1 MYLVC
6 IQIQITVHI
15 QIKKKCI
22 RKMSYI
28 LYIVCK
34 TGLILLYL
42 MMNNFSNIILADIIT
57 NY

>member
-1 MYLVC
+1 MY
-6 IQIQITVHI
+6 TNTDYSTYTN
-15 QIKKKCI
+15 KKKCI
-22 RKMSYI
+22 PKISYI